1 MIFLSSYVG
10 NLPQELAVTTEVR
23 RSAMHPLSMRTE
35 INYSNQSER
44 KLVFDTLVTKRPGN
58 YRYEMN
64 MTHKATQLELKQ
76 VMTYDQ
82 NTAGRIQLVHL
93 FSHSRSDAELMVLE
107 HLFTVDQQEKRVF
120 FSASSP
126 MMTLRNVG
134 QLKQMDGITS
144 VTYEI
149 QQDESATRNAEL
161 TLNHKLPFAQFYAQY
176 DPENMQV
183 TQNISVNQR

>member
-1 MIFLSSYVG
+1 M
-10 NLPQELAVTTEVR
+10 PQELAFTTDIR

-35 INYSNQSER
+35 IQYSNQSQR
-44 KLVFDTLVTKRPGN
+44 KLVFDTLVTTRPGN

-64 MTHKATQLELKQ
+64 MTHQATQLELKQ
-76 VMTYDQ
+76 VMTYDH
-82 NTAGRIQLVHL
+82 NPAGRIQLVHL
-93 FSHSRSDAELMVLE
+93 FSHSRSDAELLVLE

-126 MMTLRNVG
+126 LMTLRNVG
-134 QLKQMDGITS
+134 QLKEMNGATL

-149 QQDESATRNAEL
+149 QQDEAATRTAEL
-161 TLNHKLPFAQFYAQY
+161 TWNHKLPFAQFSAQY

-183 TQNISVNQR
+183 KQYVAVE